1 MFSALGKRI
10 HVTPATVIATL
21 ALVFAMTG
29 GAYAANKY
37 LITSTK
43 QISPKVLKSL
53 KGKAGPTG
61 PTGPAGPAGA
71 AGPGTAG
78 ATGPQGS
85 AGAAGVKGENGATG
99 AAGVSVTS
107 KALGKGTV
115 GCPEG
120 GTEFTAAEN
129 KKTTACNGSPW
140 TVGGTLPSG
149 QTETGTWATVY
160 AAAAE
165 GDPMASPISF
175 TIPLEVAPTP
185 NYIPSGGEPPTGKC
199 SGTPAKPEA
208 APGNLCVFAAADRHA
223 KELAEGSFLLET
235 STVGSLVAIA
245 ATEANVTVLAYG
257 TWAVTA
263 K

>member
-1 MFSALGKRI
+1 MLSGIRRRG
-10 HVTPATVIATL
+10 HVTPGTVIATL
-21 ALVFAMTG
+21 ALVFAMSG
-29 GAYAANKY
+29 GAYAASHY

-53 KGKAGPTG
+53 KGKTGPAGPTG
-61 PTGPAGPAGA
+61 STGPAGA
-71 AGPGTAG
+71 AGVGTAG
-78 ATGPQGS
+78 AAGPLGP

-185 NYIPSGGEPPTGKC
+185 NYIPSGESPPTGC

-208 APGNLCVFAAADRHA
+208 APGNLCVFAAAEHKGKA
-223 KELAEGSFLLET
+223 LVEGSYLLET
-235 STVGSLVAIA
+235 STTGSLVAIA
-245 ATEANVTVLAYG
+245 ATEANTTVLAYG